1 MENVYKVEISKR
13 DFSNTEAQKIDPNEL
28 IQQWRAAGLSLDEQ
42 AERMEALMND
52 AMPWVLVL
60 ARQMRGL
67 AVVDQ
72 VKLVKRIARFLR
84 SMPAEERMVYTRMAA
99 DEAGM
104 DIGMFD
110 DLLKPEPIVAAQE
123 KQSEPPKNRFKLY
136 TAEDA
141 LQPQEPIEWIIE
153 GLFSAGSL
161 SLVVGEPGSKKTWS
175 MLDAAVAIARG
186 DNWLGHEILPRS
198 VLIIDE
204 ESGRRRISERIGKV
218 LRGHGGNENTMLY
231 YVSLANFDFS
241 TSDDLNVLQSLII
254 ETAAGFVLI
263 DAMADI
269 MPGKDENAVK
279 DVQPIFLGMRRVAEN
294 TQAALALIHHSNKTT
309 GQYRGSS
316 AIKGAV
322 DLMMQVESKPDSCD
336 VIFKSEKV
344 RDTPPFTFSGF
355 AHFGDERF
363 YMSETEKST
372 RIYLNKAQEAVIRYL
387 ESAPGATLE
396 DVGLYAAGGAIPERT
411 VTNACRS
418 LAGDRMGFV
427 KQSMNGGGRGHK
439 TTWSLTEKGREYFE
453 KL

>member
-1 MENVYKVEISKR
+1 MLIDVTNIQ
-13 DFSNTEAQKIDPNEL
+13 EATKLDPNAI
-28 IQQWRAAGLSLDEQ
+28 IQQWTAAGLGLAEQ
-42 AERMEALMND
+42 AARMEALLD
-52 AMPWVLVL
+52 DSMPWVLVL
-60 ARQMRGL
+60 AGKMRDL
-67 AVVDQ
+67 AITDQ
-72 VKLVKRIARFLR
+72 VKMVKRIARLLR
-84 SMPAEERMVYTRMAA
+84 SMPEDDSLVYTRKSAEA
-99 DEAGM
+99 AGM
-104 DIGMFD
+104 DIGTFD
-110 DLLKPEPIVAAQE
+110 DLLKPEPVAAVEPE
-123 KQSEPPKNRFKLY
+123 KQLPSKSRFKLY

-186 DNWLGHEILPRS
+186 DNWLGHETLPRS

-218 LRGHGGNENTMLY
+218 LRGHGGNKDTMLY

-241 TSDDLNVLQSLII
+241 ASDDLNVLQNLII
-254 ETAAGFVLI
+254 ETAAGFVLV

-336 VIFKSEKV
+336 VTFKSEKV
-344 RDTPPFTFSGF
+344 RDTPPFTFSGY
-355 AHFGDERF
+355 AHFGGEEF
-363 YMSETEKST
+363 YMTESEKST
-372 RIYLNKAQEAVIRYL
+372 RINLNKAQEAVIRYL

-396 DVGLYAAGGAIPERT
+396 DVGLYAAGGAIAERT
-411 VTNACRS
+411 LTNACRS

-427 KQSMNGGGRGHK
+427 KQSANGGGRGHK
-439 TTWSLTEKGREYFE
+439 TTWFLTEKGREYFE